1 MQYMNKPHLA
11 NKFQMHY
18 YFGDDSHTMDALVRN
33 RCEAEVIAI
42 LTEIAKTLDESILI
56 ECEAHREG
64 GLRDIWQLA
73 NANAGVLSVIVG
85 IAAIAVPLLPKSD
98 SELERLQKEDL
109 RLSIE
114 ERKLRIQALK
124 AEIAEDKVQS
134 ETVTKVA
141 EVVNENYKVI
151 TRRSNLFKHL
161 NTYSKVTKLGVNGL
175 TSDGSEV
182 SPETEVVRG
191 SFKHFILSSNVL
203 PVETVDEAIIEIV
216 SPVLKQG
223 NYKWKGVFDGETIS
237 FTMKDQVFKQDV
249 LDERISF
256 QHGSAIKCALN
267 IHSKL
272 DEVGEIAITGYSVE
286 TVLDNI
292 NGQQISQTP
301 QGLAYR
307 HKRTLEKGQGDLF
320 AS

>member
-1 MQYMNKPHLA
+1 MNKPYLA

-18 YFGDDSHTMDALVRN
+18 YFSDDSHTMDALVRN
-33 RCEAEVIAI
+33 RCEVEVIAI

-56 ECEAHREG
+56 ECEAHSEG

-73 NANAGVLSVIVG
+73 NANAGILSVIVG
-85 IAAIAVPLLPKSD
+85 IAAIAVPLLPISD

-124 AEIAEDKVQS
+124 SEVAEDKVQP
-134 ETVTKVA
+134 ETVKKVA

-161 NTYSKVTKLGVNGL
+161 NTYRKVTKLGVNGL
-175 TSDGSEV
+175 SSEGGEV

-191 SFKHFILSSNVL
+191 SFKCFILSSNIL

-223 NYKWKGVFDGETIS
+223 NYKWKGVFEGEIIS
-237 FTMKDQVFKQDV
+237 FAMKDKVFKQGV

-256 QHGSAIKCALN
+256 QHGSAIKCVLI
-267 IHSKL
+267 IHRKL
-272 DEVGEIAITGYSVE
+272 DEVGEISITGYSVD

-292 NGQQISQTP
+292 NGQKISQTP
-301 QGLAYR
+301 QGFAYR
-307 HKRTLEKGQGDLF
+307 HKRALGKGQGDLF
-320 AS
+320 ES